1 MPTTRTRPGPTNIHR
16 KEQPM
21 LRLEPR
27 PEPSRRMMLASP
39 LIAALAMLLTGSVL
53 CFFLRQEPLHAFY
66 VYFITA
72 ATTLYGVGELLL
84 KATPL
89 ILGGVGLAIGF
100 RANVANIGADGQLT
114 MGAIAAG
121 AVALYFDDVQAGW
134 L

>member
-1 MPTTRTRPGPTNIHR
+1 MS
-16 KEQPM
+16 
-21 LRLEPR
+21 RLERR

-39 LIAALAMLLTGSVL
+39 LIAAAAMLLSGSL
-53 CFFLRQEPLHAFY
+53 LFLLLGQSPLQAFY
-66 VYFITA
+66 VYFIKP

-89 ILGGVGLAIGF
+89 ILCGVGLAISF

-121 AVALYFDDVQAGW
+121 CVAFRIRSVGIYMRM
-134 L
+134 